1 MRLPHASCNGK
12 RITHKMVILLALLVV
27 LFFFG
32 IGFAEHLLWIAA
44 FIFLAV
50 WLVGFAMG
58 RGRNGRHHFFHW

>member
-1 MRLPHASCNGK
+1 
-12 RITHKMVILLALLVV
+12 MVILLALLVV